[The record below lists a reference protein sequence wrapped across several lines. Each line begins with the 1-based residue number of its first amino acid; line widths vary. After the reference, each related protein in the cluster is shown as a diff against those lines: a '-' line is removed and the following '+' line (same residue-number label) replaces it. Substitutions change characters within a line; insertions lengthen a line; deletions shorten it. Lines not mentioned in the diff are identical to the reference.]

1 MYILL
6 IFIIIQICSPES
18 AEDASQAGSLPSE
31 METEIYD
38 CREALEPKKKR

>member
-1 MYILL
+1 MYINKL
-6 IFIIIQICSPES
+6 FKVGSPES

-38 CREALEPKKKR
+38 CRDAIGAKKKR